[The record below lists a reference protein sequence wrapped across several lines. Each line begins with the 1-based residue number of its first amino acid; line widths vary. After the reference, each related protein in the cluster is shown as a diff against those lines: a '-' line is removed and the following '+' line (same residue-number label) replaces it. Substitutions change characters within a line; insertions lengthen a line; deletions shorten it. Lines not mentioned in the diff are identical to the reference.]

1 MMLYLAGAMRGRKHF
16 NREAFA
22 LAAADLRAKGHVVFV
37 PTEYTETIYG
47 PNILLT
53 NENGDPLEAKEN
65 FGLDDR
71 KVFSGDLSFI
81 CLDADAIVVL
91 PNSEKSKG
99 TKAELAVAEALG
111 IPVHEWSPA
120 LKL

>member
-1 MMLYLAGAMRGRKHF
+1 MRGRKHF
-16 NREAFA
+16 NRAAFA
-22 LAAADLRAKGHVVFV
+22 LAAADLRAKGHIVFV
-37 PTEYTETIYG
+37 PTEYTECIYG
-47 PNILLT
+47 PQVLIT
-53 NENGDPLEAKEN
+53 NENGDPNEAAEN

-71 KVFSGDLSFI
+71 KVFSGDLAFI

-99 TKAELAVAEALG
+99 TKAETAVAEALG

-120 LKL
+120 LKLD